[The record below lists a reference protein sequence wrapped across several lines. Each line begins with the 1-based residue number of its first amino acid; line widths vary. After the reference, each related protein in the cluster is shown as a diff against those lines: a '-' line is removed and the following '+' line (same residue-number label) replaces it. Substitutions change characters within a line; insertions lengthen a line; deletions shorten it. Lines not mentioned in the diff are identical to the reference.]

1 MILWCQFVLNLK
13 WMDTSYVI
21 HSPGICMVSDRLN
34 TTNVILILFHAET
47 LITPEQFAEI
57 MCEDLQLPPS
67 TFVPLISRGIHDQLE
82 DYYLNAGSA
91 VMDGD
96 GSDVEKE
103 TAEFLAQCKES
114 SNFVVK
120 VDKEEDLEQRK
131 RKHTELRMLI
141 KVKVSDILYIQRG

>member
-1 MILWCQFVLNLK
+1 
-13 WMDTSYVI
+13 
-21 HSPGICMVSDRLN
+21 
-34 TTNVILILFHAET
+34 
-47 LITPEQFAEI
+47 

-96 GSDVEKE
+96 GSDAEKE
-103 TAEFLAQCKES
+103 TAEFMAQCSDEP
-114 SNFVVK
+114 SNIVVK
-120 VDKEEDLEQRK
+120 VDENEKDLECKK

-141 KVKVSDILYIQRG
+141 KVIIGFSL

>member
-1 MILWCQFVLNLK
+1 
-13 WMDTSYVI
+13 
-21 HSPGICMVSDRLN
+21 MVN
-34 TTNVILILFHAET
+34 HLFCVET

-67 TFVPLISRGIHDQLE
+67 TFVPLISRGIRDQLE

-96 GSDVEKE
+96 GSDAEKE
-103 TAEFLAQCKES
+103 TAEFLAQCNDS
-114 SNFVVK
+114 SQYVVK
-120 VDKEEDLEQRK
+120 VGKEEDLERRK

-141 KVKVSDILYIQRG
+141 KVANEIYFVRRC

>member
-1 MILWCQFVLNLK
+1 MN
-13 WMDTSYVI
+13 S
-21 HSPGICMVSDRLN
+21 
-34 TTNVILILFHAET
+34 TNVILILFHAET

-141 KVKVSDILYIQRG
+141 KVNSE